1 MVATKDLVR
10 LENVEVKIRFR
21 YTIPDVVVKDNLKF
35 NVVFVTNSSTALVL
49 KVSKSRKKICC
60 PRFLKKN
67 AGAFLCTEKCPS
79 VCFFGESRTTIF
91 FLRFTDLYF

>member
-21 YTIPDVVVKDNLKF
+21 HTIPDVVVKDNLKF

-49 KVSKSRKKICC
+49 KVSKSRKKICVLDS
-60 PRFLKKN
+60 PKK
-67 AGAFLCTEKCPS
+67 
-79 VCFFGESRTTIF
+79 
-91 FLRFTDLYF
+91 

>member
-49 KVSKSRKKICC
+49 KVSKSRKKNCC
-60 PRFLKKN
+60 PKFSKKMN
-67 AGAFLCTEKCPS
+67 AGAFLCTGNCPS
-79 VCFFGESRTTIF
+79 VRF
-91 FLRFTDLYF
+91 FLENLGHQFFFEIY

>member
-35 NVVFVTNSSTALVL
+35 NVVFVTNSSTALVCT
-49 KVSKSRKKICC
+49 V
-60 PRFLKKN
+60 
-67 AGAFLCTEKCPS
+67 LC
-79 VCFFGESRTTIF
+79 
-91 FLRFTDLYF
+91 

>member
-10 LENVEVKIRFR
+10 LEYVEVKIRFR

-49 KVSKSRKKICC
+49 KVSKSRKKK
-60 PRFLKKN
+60 L
-67 AGAFLCTEKCPS
+67 LS
-79 VCFFGESRTTIF
+79 
-91 FLRFTDLYF
+91 

>member
-10 LENVEVKIRFR
+10 LENVEVKFRYR

-60 PRFLKKN
+60 PRFSKKMN

-79 VCFFGESRTTIF
+79 IRFIGKSRTTNF
-91 FLRFTDLYF
+91 FFEIY

>member
-49 KVSKSRKKICC
+49 KVSKFRKKICC
-60 PRFLKKN
+60 PRFSKKN
-67 AGAFLCTEKCPS
+67 ERWG
-79 VCFFGESRTTIF
+79 IF
-91 FLRFTDLYF
+91 